1 MANNESQETRY
12 DFRIKQMY
20 MHWIIQHASTFF
32 TNGQIVQKI
41 NVKNISIDL
50 DCQIYPHYL
59 LTAVNCM

>member
-1 MANNESQETRY
+1 
-12 DFRIKQMY
+12 

-32 TNGQIVQKI
+32 TNGQIVQKM

-59 LTAVNCM
+59 LTAVKCM